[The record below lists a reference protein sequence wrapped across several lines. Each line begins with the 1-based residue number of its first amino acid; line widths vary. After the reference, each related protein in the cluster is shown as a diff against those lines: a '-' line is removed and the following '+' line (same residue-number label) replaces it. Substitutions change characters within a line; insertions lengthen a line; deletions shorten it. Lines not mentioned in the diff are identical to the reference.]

1 VIRLRHANEWVGL
14 VVLLAILVALG
25 VALQAGVLRDWFR
38 PVQTLRILLPESGV
52 AGLAVGADV
61 EVLGTRAGT
70 VRRIV
75 IDPSQQMYA
84 EADIEKQATAFIRR
98 DSKAVIRRR
107 FAVAGAA
114 YVDVTRGTGPELD
127 WDYAVIQAETERAPT
142 DTLSVL
148 LDEVQAKV
156 FPVLDNAGRAMKA
169 LATTM
174 ERIERGEGNVGRLL
188 SDDSLVRG
196 IEGTVG
202 EAQAAVGD
210 VRGILTELNG
220 VARDAAGLTRS
231 ATGKE
236 GGVPALL
243 KRANETLASLQKV
256 VDDLSR
262 ASQRLPAI
270 ASNVE
275 SGTSTLPTLLTQA
288 EQTTYQLEQLI
299 AQLRG
304 LWLLGG
310 GGEETA
316 PDSPARLPATEV
328 RP

>member
-1 VIRLRHANEWVGL
+1 MIRLRHANEWVGL
-14 VVLLAILVALG
+14 VVLVAIVVAVG

-61 EVLGTRAGT
+61 EVLGTRAGI

-114 YVDVTRGTGPELD
+114 YVDVTRGTGAELD

-156 FPVLDNAGRAMKA
+156 FPVLENAGRAMQA

-210 VRGILTELNG
+210 VRGILTELGG

-243 KRANETLASLQKV
+243 KRANDTLASLQKV

-262 ASQRLPAI
+262 ASQRLPDI

-310 GGEETA
+310 SGEEAA
-316 PDSPARLPATEV
+316 PDAPARLPATEV